1 MTFSLETFY
10 LSCGLVSVLFC
21 PNSLARYILHVAPLA
36 TERGFVPFGSFQSGA
51 KSLFVMGVGS
61 AAPLAEAIN
70 LRVDNLSPAGLWEP
84 FP

>member
-1 MTFSLETFY
+1 M
-10 LSCGLVSVLFC
+10 
-21 PNSLARYILHVAPLA
+21 
-36 TERGFVPFGSFQSGA
+36 PFDSFQSGA

-84 FP
+84 FSIVGMYVFYFGTMISFLLRSG